1 VVVPEGQMLMST
13 LAIIVFAVGA
23 ILARRF
29 GVLVLAPM
37 ILIGAGATA
46 AVGIMRGDGALAIVP
61 TCILVIVSLQLG
73 YLSGAIVA
81 SSAPHRVL
89 HHKRRA

>member
-1 VVVPEGQMLMST
+1 MST
-13 LAIIVFAVGA
+13 LTILAFAVGA

-29 GVLVLAPM
+29 SVLVLAPM
-37 ILIGAGATA
+37 ILLVGAGANA
-46 AVGIMRGDGALAIVP
+46 AAGILGGDGALAIAP

-89 HHKRRA
+89 HHS